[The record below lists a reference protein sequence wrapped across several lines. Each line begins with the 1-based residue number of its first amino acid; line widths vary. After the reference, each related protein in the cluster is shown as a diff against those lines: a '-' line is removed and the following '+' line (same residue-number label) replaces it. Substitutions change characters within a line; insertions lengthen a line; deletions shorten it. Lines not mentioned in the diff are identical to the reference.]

1 MSIELH
7 IERLV
12 LDGMPLPHGRERQ
25 LRAALQRELAA
36 LLSTAGTG
44 DRLHN
49 HGSVPSLQGTAMRMD
64 RDAGVAH
71 LGRQIAGSVFGGL
84 TR

>member
-36 LLSTAGTG
+36 LLSTAGVG
-44 DRLHN
+44 DRLRD
-49 HGSVPSLQGTAMRMD
+49 HGSAPGLQGTAMRMG
-64 RDAGVAH
+64 RDVGAAH